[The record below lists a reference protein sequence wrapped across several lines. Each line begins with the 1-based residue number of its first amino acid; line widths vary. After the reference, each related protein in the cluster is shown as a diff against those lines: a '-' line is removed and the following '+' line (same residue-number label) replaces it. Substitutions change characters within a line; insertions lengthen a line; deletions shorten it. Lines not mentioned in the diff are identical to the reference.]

1 MWALERANIRF
12 KLASHLHLFL
22 FSMPKDRH
30 FDLTDFFVILF
41 RAESRN
47 TMLRWEPIWFSFV
60 DYSFFL
66 VPVNFKV
73 VGGCNLLYSNDGT
86 LRHAC
91 DAVFLLSRRVL
102 ESARCGLGRWYEIKH
117 LLLIW
122 CLIHLVVL
130 LTHAFGV
137 FICYSCWYTPFLLAF
152 HSQTIEEPLDF
163 EYFSDWTID
172 C

>member
-1 MWALERANIRF
+1 MWTLERAHICF
-12 KLASHLHLFL
+12 QLASHLHLFL
-22 FSMPKDRH
+22 LSMPKDRY
-30 FDLTDFFVILF
+30 FYLTDFFVILF
-41 RAESRN
+41 RWESRN
-47 TMLRWEPIWFSFV
+47 TMLRWEPIRFSFV

-73 VGGCNLLYSNDGT
+73 VGCSDLLYSNDGT

-91 DAVFLLSRRVL
+91 DAVFFLSRRVL
-102 ESARCGLGRWYEIKH
+102 EGGRCWLGRRYEIKH
-117 LLLIW
+117 LLIIW

-130 LTHAFGV
+130 LAHAFGV

-152 HSQTIEEPLDF
+152 HSQTIEEPLYF
-163 EYFSDWTID
+163 EYFSDCSID